1 MCPEVVQRDSVSNHR
16 HARRR
21 IRGIAFSVA
30 QRRNLHCWASQ
41 QWHPSLVIWFAL
53 PLALLVTLAIAGS
66 AARGETTVVARHGAS
81 VRASVDGRA
90 VLVLRGS
97 HAERGMAHGVLG
109 AREIIETVDFLA
121 AKLNTIG
128 ALVDPDRTAADKPR
142 INWQNFCKAAQR
154 FEMPERFRE
163 ELAGMLR
170 GIEQALSAEAD
181 RTLKATGQ
189 RITLADLAALQT
201 CDVLELMRC
210 SQFSVWGDLTS
221 DGQVLVGRNWD
232 YPPVFSSTTYCVFA
246 VEPSEPELSPTL
258 DAMWFGMLGTGMAA
272 LNRHG
277 IYLAANDGGVH
288 RSMLAVGH
296 PMPAALLSRLLI
308 ERMTPEDAA
317 ETLRAGLTDRV
328 ALALIFHL
336 VVPASSPGQATR
348 AYALE
353 YAPWADAARKLL
365 REPELAR
372 SNCLVCTNHFVVD
385 GGQAT
390 GNTAERFGLLTDGIR
405 AYRKQHEKIDF
416 EAARKMLDA
425 VGRRSPLNTTQYS
438 AVAWPAQRKLQIAVS
453 PKTGKS
459 ATAEPYVLFAWE
471 ELFGLK

>member
-1 MCPEVVQRDSVSNHR
+1 ME
-16 HARRR
+16 ARFGWTAR
-21 IRGIAFSVA
+21 IAIFLVA
-30 QRRNLHCWASQ
+30 
-41 QWHPSLVIWFAL
+41 
-53 PLALLVTLAIAGS
+53 LAAS

-81 VRASVDGRA
+81 LLASVDGRA

-109 AREIIETVDFLA
+109 AREILETVDFLA

-128 ALVDPDRTAADKPR
+128 ALTEPDRAAADKPR
-142 INWQNFCKAAQR
+142 INWQNFRKAAAH
-154 FEMPERFRE
+154 FEMPDRFRE

-170 GIEQALSAEAD
+170 GIEQALPTYAD
-181 RTLKATGQ
+181 RTLKATDQ
-189 RITLADLAALQT
+189 AILLADLAALQT

-210 SQFSVWGDLTS
+210 SQFSVWGDLTI

-246 VEPSEPELSPTL
+246 VEPSEPGLSPTL

-288 RSMLAVGH
+288 RSMLAVDH
-296 PMPAALLSRLLI
+296 PTPAALVSRILI
-308 ERMTPEDAA
+308 ETMTPENAA
-317 ETLRAGLTDRV
+317 ENLQTMLKNRV

-336 VVPASSPGQATR
+336 VVPAGSPRQATR

-353 YAPWADAARKLL
+353 YAPWADAARNLL
-365 REPELAR
+365 REPEHAPGD
-372 SNCLVCTNHFVVD
+372 CLVCTNHFVVD
-385 GGQAT
+385 AGQAT
-390 GNTAERFGLLTDGIR
+390 GNTAERFGLLADGIR
-405 AYRKQHEKIDF
+405 SHRKQHEKIDF

-438 AVAWPAQRKLQIAVS
+438 AVAWPAERKLRIAVS

-459 ATAEPYVLFAWE
+459 ATTESYVLFEWD

>member
-1 MCPEVVQRDSVSNHR
+1 MQSIVR
-16 HARRR
+16 
-21 IRGIAFSVA
+21 
-30 QRRNLHCWASQ
+30 W
-41 QWHPSLVIWFAL
+41 
-53 PLALLVTLAIAGS
+53 IAGVVLFVAVCAAS
-66 AARGETTVVARHGAS
+66 LARGETTVVARHGAS
-81 VRASVDGRA
+81 LRASVDGRA

-97 HAERGMAHGVLG
+97 HAERGVAHGVLG
-109 AREIIETVDFLA
+109 AREILETVDFLA

-142 INWQNFCKAAQR
+142 INWQNFCKAAEH
-154 FEMPERFRE
+154 FEMPDRFRE
-163 ELAGMLR
+163 ELAGMLH
-170 GIEQALSAEAD
+170 GIEQALPAEAD

-189 RITLADLAALQT
+189 AITLADLSALQT

-210 SQFSVWGDLTS
+210 SQFSVWGDLTD

-246 VEPSEPELSPTL
+246 VEPTEPELSPTL

-288 RSMLAVGH
+288 RSMLAVEH
-296 PMPAALLSRLLI
+296 PTPAAVVGRMLI
-308 ERMTPEDAA
+308 EAMTPDDAP
-317 ETLRAGLTDRV
+317 EFLRTFLKDRV
-328 ALALIFHL
+328 TLALIFHL

-353 YAPWADAARKLL
+353 FAPWADAARSLL
-365 REPELAR
+365 REPDLAR
-372 SNCLVCTNHFVVD
+372 SNCLVCTNHFVANSP
-385 GGQAT
+385 QAT
-390 GNTAERFGLLTDGIR
+390 GNTAERYGLLADGIR
-405 AYRKQHEKIDF
+405 AHRKRDEKIDF
-416 EAARKMLDA
+416 EAARKLLDA

-438 AVAWPAQRKLQIAVS
+438 AVAWPAERKLRIAVS

-459 ATAEPYVLFAWE
+459 ATAEPYVLFEWD

>member
-1 MCPEVVQRDSVSNHR
+1 MRPDVVQRASVSNHR

-41 QWHPSLVIWFAL
+41 QWHPSLLVRCAL
-53 PLALLVTLAIAGS
+53 PLALLLTLATGPL
-66 AARGETTVVARHGAS
+66 ARGEATVVARHGGS
-81 VRASVDGRA
+81 MRASVDGRA
-90 VLVLRGS
+90 VLALRGS

-128 ALVDPDRTAADKPR
+128 ALVDPDRAAADKPR
-142 INWQNFCKAAQR
+142 INWQNFRTAAER

-163 ELAGMLR
+163 ELACMLR
-170 GIEQALSAEAD
+170 GIEQALPAQAD

-189 RITLADLAALQT
+189 PITLADLAALQS

-210 SQFSVWGDLTS
+210 SQFSVWGDLTA

-277 IYLAANDGGVH
+277 VYLAANDGGVH
-288 RSMLAVGH
+288 RTMLAVEH
-296 PMPAALLSRLLI
+296 PVPAALVSRMLVETL
-308 ERMTPEDAA
+308 TPENAA
-317 ETLRAGLTDRV
+317 ETLQTGLTDRV

-336 VVPASSPGQATR
+336 VVPASSPGQTTR
-348 AYALE
+348 AYACE
-353 YAPWADAARKLL
+353 YAPWPDGARNLL
-365 REPELAR
+365 REPSPR
-372 SNCLVCTNHFVVD
+372 YGDSLVCTNHFEVE
-385 GGQAT
+385 GIRPT
-390 GNTAERFGLLTDGIR
+390 GNTAERYTLLFNNILDHR
-405 AYRKQHEKIDF
+405 RQHEKIDF

-438 AVAWPAQRKLQIAVS
+438 AVAWPAERKLQIAVS

-459 ATAEPYVLFAWE
+459 ATAEPYVLFEWDE
-471 ELFGLK
+471 IFGLK

>member
-1 MCPEVVQRDSVSNHR
+1 MHSRFAWPAC
-16 HARRR
+16 
-21 IRGIAFSVA
+21 IAVLIA
-30 QRRNLHCWASQ
+30 LLAT
-41 QWHPSLVIWFAL
+41 SLVRA
-53 PLALLVTLAIAGS
+53 
-66 AARGETTVVARHGAS
+66 ETTVVARHGS
-81 VRASVDGRA
+81 SLRASVDGRA

-97 HAERGMAHGVLG
+97 HAERGEAHGMLG
-109 AREIIETVDFLA
+109 AREIVETVEFLA
-121 AKLNTIG
+121 GKLNTIG

-142 INWQNFCKAAQR
+142 INWQNFRKAAEH
-154 FEMPERFRE
+154 FEMPDRFRE
-163 ELAGMLR
+163 ELAGMLH
-170 GIEQALSAEAD
+170 GIEQALPTYAD

-189 RITLADLAALQT
+189 AITLADLRALQT

-210 SQFSVWGDLTS
+210 SQFSVWGDLTT

-246 VEPSEPELSPTL
+246 VEPTEPALSPTL

-296 PMPAALLSRLLI
+296 PMPAALVGRILI
-308 ERMTPEDAA
+308 ETMTPEDAA
-317 ETLRAGLTDRV
+317 EKLRIFLTDRV

-336 VVPASSPGQATR
+336 VVPASSSGQATR

-353 YAPWADAARKLL
+353 YAPWADAARNLL

-372 SNCLVCTNHFVVD
+372 SDCLVCTNHFVVD
-385 GGQAT
+385 SAQAT
-390 GNTAERFGLLTDGIR
+390 GNTAERFGLLANTIR
-405 AYRKQHEKIDF
+405 LQRQKQQKIDF
-416 EAARKMLDA
+416 EAARKMLDS
-425 VGRRSPLNTTQYS
+425 VGRRTPLMTTQYS
-438 AVAWPAQRKLQIAVS
+438 AVAWPAQRKLRIAVS

-459 ATAEPYVLFAWE
+459 ATAENYVLFEWD